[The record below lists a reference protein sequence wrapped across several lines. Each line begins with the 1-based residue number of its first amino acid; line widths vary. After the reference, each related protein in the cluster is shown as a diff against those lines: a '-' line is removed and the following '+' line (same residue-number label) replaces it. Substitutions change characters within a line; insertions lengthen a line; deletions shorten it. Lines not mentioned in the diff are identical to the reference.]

1 MSTHE
6 LILRLITP
14 TAKLPSI
21 RVFTPVVDVAR
32 ATVAAITAKTQA
44 EYGQRKRI
52 LLNGELFSF
61 KEAVDYIA
69 DVHPELKPRINKA
82 ALEAPPLDG
91 PVVDL
96 TPAVELFGLKV
107 TSWKQALIEAVD
119 ELLRFEKEWEANG
132 VKPYLTK
139 DSYA

>member
-1 MSTHE
+1 M
-6 LILRLITP
+6 RLITP

-21 RVFTPVVDVAR
+21 RVFTPVVDVAK
-32 ATVAAITAKTQA
+32 ATVTAITAKTQA
-44 EYGQRKRI
+44 EYGKRKRV
-52 LLNGELFSF
+52 LLNGELFSLR
-61 KEAVDYIA
+61 EAAEYIA
-69 DVHPELKPRINKA
+69 EVRPELKPRINKA

-91 PVVDL
+91 PIVDL

-107 TSWKQALIEAVD
+107 TPWKQALIEAVD
-119 ELLRFEKEWEANG
+119 ELLRFEKEWESNG